1 MSWFNYSWER
11 ILSCS
16 LKNSLV
22 CPTPKHSRHMSYGAI
37 VYMSYGAIVYVWDI
51 RSEVFLNLRER
62 YA

>member
-1 MSWFNYSWER
+1 
-11 ILSCS
+11 
-16 LKNSLV
+16 
-22 CPTPKHSRHMSYGAI
+22 MSYGAI